1 MPKKNDKEMLEC
13 KVVKRHGTDKGNKSI
28 YVDVNDLEFENEN
41 DIPYEIKEI
50 KNNDYRYL
58 SNYANNN
65 SSINPNNYTQYIK
78 DNDYDLEYIQGV
90 DFSSNSI
97 LTGQEESNNE
107 AISQIPIDDY
117 SIKRL
122 METLENHKHERT
134 EKIIYTKILKILMSQ
149 LVEKTKKNNR
159 TAAFVKI
166 ANANNTRL
174 LVFAEK
180 KIKLL
185 EKLIQNPRP
194 IKILESEVKN
204 VTPEPIPSTN
214 LLQSVALLGNK

>member
-1 MPKKNDKEMLEC
+1 MSKDKVVEC
-13 KVVKRHGTDKGNKSI
+13 KVVSKRNVNKNNKSI
-28 YVDVNDLEFENEN
+28 YVDPDDLVF
-41 DIPYEIKEI
+41 DMPYEIKEI
-50 KNNDYRYL
+50 KSNDYDDYKYL
-58 SNYANNN
+58 SNYTNNN

-78 DNDYDLEYIQGV
+78 DNDYDLEYIQGI
-90 DFSSNSI
+90 DFNNES
-97 LTGQEESNNE
+97 LFTGQEESNND
-107 AISQIPIDDY
+107 AISRIPVDDF

-122 METLENHKHERT
+122 METIENHKHERT

-149 LVEKTKKNNR
+149 LVEKTKRNNR
-159 TAAFVKI
+159 TAAFIKI
-166 ANANNTRL
+166 ANANNTKL

-204 VTPEPIPSTN
+204 VGVVVPQSTN
-214 LLQSVALLGNK
+214 LLQSVAALGGGNR